1 MGSQTCRL
9 HASGFLHSAGWQ
21 LDTNTFGWPIGPNF
35 KCQVVQQF
43 KSATIER
50 YTMHKLHTNG
60 KHLLGGSM
68 YTETRQADF

>member
-1 MGSQTCRL
+1 VRSQTCRL

-35 KCQVVQQF
+35 KGQVVQEF

-50 YTMHKLHTNG
+50 YTMRKLLTDKGDGMANTYLMDQCTL
-60 KHLLGGSM
+60 K
-68 YTETRQADF
+68 